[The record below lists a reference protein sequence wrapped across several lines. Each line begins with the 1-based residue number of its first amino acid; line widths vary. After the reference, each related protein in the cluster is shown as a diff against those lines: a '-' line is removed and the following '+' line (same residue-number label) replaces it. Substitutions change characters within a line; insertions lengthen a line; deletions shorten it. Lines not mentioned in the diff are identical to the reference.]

1 MKQRFA
7 RPAAFSMRQPVMDVA
22 SHVVFDVLPR
32 NQILLAT
39 LQSRLMS
46 PQGCFGVK

>member
-7 RPAAFSMRQPVMDVA
+7 RPAALSMRQPVMDVA

-32 NQILLAT
+32 YQILFAT
-39 LQSRLMS
+39 LQSSEMR
-46 PQGCFGVK
+46 PHGCEGVK